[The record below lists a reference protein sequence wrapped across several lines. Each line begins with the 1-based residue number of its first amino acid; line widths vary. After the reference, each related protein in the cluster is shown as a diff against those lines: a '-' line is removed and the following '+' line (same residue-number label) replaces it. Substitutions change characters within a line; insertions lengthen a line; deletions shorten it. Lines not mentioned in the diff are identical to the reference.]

1 MSARAFVAL
10 GANLADSVADRAAT
24 LHAAVEAIGRIANTR
39 LVAVS
44 PFYVSQPVDAQ
55 GPDFVNAVVEVATDL
70 PPQDLLLALHKI
82 EDEFGRLRPFRNAPR
97 SLDLDLLMVGQQ
109 VVSTPTLTL
118 PHPRLHLRAFVLL
131 PLLALAPD
139 LMHPTLGPLSAHLKS
154 VADQAIFQLQNT
166 VSSDQLHL

>member
-1 MSARAFVAL
+1 VAARAFIGL
-10 GANLADSVADRAAT
+10 GANLADTVADRSMTLQAAI
-24 LHAAVEAIGRIANTR
+24 EAIRQLPGASF
-39 LVAVS
+39 VASS

-70 PPQDLLLALHKI
+70 TPQDLLLALHKI
-82 EDEFGRLRPFRNAPR
+82 EDEFGRLRPYRNAPR

-139 LMHPTLGPLSAHLKS
+139 LVHPRLGRLSDHLRN
-154 VADQAIFQLQNT
+154 VADQVIHAM
-166 VSSDQLHL
+166 S